1 MDMRRDVSSY
11 KFEILNDQ
19 VVISLG
25 EWLFR
30 VNCVQLSP
38 MNQTSNQVANVET
51 ITLGGGCFWC
61 LDAVYA
67 RVRGVLSVDSGYT
80 NGHVKKPTYQDVCS
94 GDTGHNEVVQ
104 LMYDPTDISLNEI
117 LEIFF
122 LVHDATTLNAQGNDV
137 GTQYRSGIYFSSAEQ
152 EKTAK
157 TFIAELTADKVFS
170 RPIVTEVL
178 PLDNYTKAEEYH
190 QDFFAKN
197 PNQGYCVAVAGPKV
211 AKLRKTFADHVK
223 ET

>member
-1 MDMRRDVSSY
+1 MQHTAP
-11 KFEILNDQ
+11 I
-19 VVISLG
+19 
-25 EWLFR
+25 
-30 VNCVQLSP
+30 P
-38 MNQTSNQVANVET
+38 TSTLDT

-67 RVRGVLSVDSGYT
+67 RVRGVVSVDSGYS
-80 NGHVKKPTYQDVCS
+80 NGHVLNPTYQQVCG

-104 LMYDPTDISLNEI
+104 LQYDPSNISLTEI

-137 GTQYRSGIYFSSAEQ
+137 GTQYRSGIYFTTPEQ
-152 EKTAK
+152 ERIAK
-157 TFIAELTADKVFS
+157 DMIRQMTADQLFS

-178 PLDNYTKAEEYH
+178 PLNNYSKAEDYH

-211 AKLRKTFADHVK
+211 AKLRKTFADRVK
-223 ET
+223 S

>member
-1 MDMRRDVSSY
+1 M
-11 KFEILNDQ
+11 Q
-19 VVISLG
+19 
-25 EWLFR
+25 
-30 VNCVQLSP
+30 
-38 MNQTSNQVANVET
+38 QTTPTPASTLDT

-67 RVRGVLSVDSGYT
+67 RVRGVLSVDCGYS
-80 NGHVKKPTYQDVCS
+80 NGYVLNPTYQQVCG

-104 LMYDPTDISLNEI
+104 LRYDPSNISLTEI

-122 LVHDATTLNAQGNDV
+122 LVHDATTLNAQGNDI
-137 GTQYRSGIYFSSAEQ
+137 GTQYRSGIYFTTPEQ
-152 EKTAK
+152 ERVAK
-157 TFIAELTADKVFS
+157 DMIRQMTADKLFS

-178 PLDNYTKAEEYH
+178 PLNNYSKAEDYH

-211 AKLRKTFADHVK
+211 AKLRKTFADRVK
-223 ET
+223 S

>member
-1 MDMRRDVSSY
+1 MQ
-11 KFEILNDQ
+11 NT
-19 VVISLG
+19 
-25 EWLFR
+25 
-30 VNCVQLSP
+30 N
-38 MNQTSNQVANVET
+38 TSKNLQT

-61 LDAVYA
+61 LDAVYV

-80 NGHVKKPTYQDVCS
+80 NGHVINPTYQDVCS

-104 LMYDPTDISLNEI
+104 LTYDAADISLVE
-117 LEIFF
+117 LLQIFF

-137 GTQYRSGIYFSSAEQ
+137 GTQYRSGIYYSNAEQ
-152 EKTAK
+152 EKIAK
-157 TFIAELTADKVFS
+157 DFIAQLTADKVFS

-178 PLDNYTKAEEYH
+178 PLHNYSKAEDYH

-211 AKLRKTFADHVK
+211 AKLRKTFADRVK
-223 ET
+223 

>member
-1 MDMRRDVSSY
+1 
-11 KFEILNDQ
+11 
-19 VVISLG
+19 
-25 EWLFR
+25 
-30 VNCVQLSP
+30 
-38 MNQTSNQVANVET
+38 MNQTTNLET

-67 RVRGVLSVDSGYT
+67 RVRGVLSVDSGYS
-80 NGHVKKPTYQDVCS
+80 NGHMINPTYQDVCG

-104 LMYDPTDISLNEI
+104 LTFDPQSISLVEI
-117 LEIFF
+117 LQIFF

-137 GTQYRSGIYFSSAEQ
+137 GTQYRSGIYYSNAEQ

-157 TFIAELTADKVFS
+157 DFIAQLTADKVFS

-178 PLDNYTKAEEYH
+178 ALHNYSKAEEYH

-211 AKLRKTFADHVK
+211 AKLRKTFADRVK
-223 ET
+223 S

>member
-1 MDMRRDVSSY
+1 MQHTAP
-11 KFEILNDQ
+11 I
-19 VVISLG
+19 
-25 EWLFR
+25 
-30 VNCVQLSP
+30 P
-38 MNQTSNQVANVET
+38 TSTLDT

-67 RVRGVLSVDSGYT
+67 RVRGVVSVDSGYS
-80 NGHVKKPTYQDVCS
+80 NGHVLNPTYQQVC
-94 GDTGHNEVVQ
+94 GGYTGHNEVVQ
-104 LMYDPTDISLNEI
+104 LQYDPANISLTEI

-137 GTQYRSGIYFSSAEQ
+137 GTQYRSGIYFTTPEQ
-152 EKTAK
+152 ERIAK
-157 TFIAELTADKVFS
+157 DMIRQMTADQLFS

-178 PLDNYTKAEEYH
+178 PLNNYSKAEDYH

-211 AKLRKTFADHVK
+211 AKLRKTFADRVK
-223 ET
+223 S

>member
-1 MDMRRDVSSY
+1 MQRTTPTSTSSV
-11 KFEILNDQ
+11 D
-19 VVISLG
+19 
-25 EWLFR
+25 
-30 VNCVQLSP
+30 
-38 MNQTSNQVANVET
+38 T

-67 RVRGVLSVDSGYT
+67 RVRGVLSVDSGYS
-80 NGHVKKPTYQDVCS
+80 NGHVLNPTYQQVCG

-104 LMYDPTDISLNEI
+104 LRYDPANISLTEI

-137 GTQYRSGIYFSSAEQ
+137 GTQYRSGIYYSTPEQ
-152 EKTAK
+152 ERIAK
-157 TFIAELTADKVFS
+157 DMIRQMTADKLFG

-178 PLDNYTKAEEYH
+178 PLNNYSKAEDYH

-211 AKLRKTFADHVK
+211 AKLRKTFADRVK
-223 ET
+223 S

>member
-1 MDMRRDVSSY
+1 M
-11 KFEILNDQ
+11 Q
-19 VVISLG
+19 HT
-25 EWLFR
+25 
-30 VNCVQLSP
+30 SP
-38 MNQTSNQVANVET
+38 PPSDTLES

-67 RVRGVLSVDSGYT
+67 RVRGVASVESGYS
-80 NGHVKKPTYQDVCS
+80 NGHVLHPTYQQVCG

-104 LMYDPTDISLNEI
+104 LRYDPKDISLREI

-122 LVHDATTLNAQGNDV
+122 LVHDATSLNFQGNDV
-137 GTQYRSGIYFSSAEQ
+137 GTQYRSGIYFTTPEQ
-152 EKTAK
+152 EQVAK
-157 TFIAELTADKVFS
+157 DMIRHMTQDKLFG

-178 PLDNYTKAEEYH
+178 PLSNYSRAEDYH

-211 AKLRKTFADHVK
+211 AKLRKTFADRVK
-223 ET
+223 

>member
-1 MDMRRDVSSY
+1 M
-11 KFEILNDQ
+11 Q
-19 VVISLG
+19 
-25 EWLFR
+25 
-30 VNCVQLSP
+30 
-38 MNQTSNQVANVET
+38 ANIPTNTDSGHDAFGT

-67 RVRGVLSVDSGYT
+67 RVRGVTSVESGYS
-80 NGHVKKPTYQDVCS
+80 NGHVINPSYQQVCS

-104 LMYDPTDISLNEI
+104 LRYKPQDISLTEI

-137 GTQYRSGIYFSSAEQ
+137 GTQYRSGIYYTTPEQ
-152 EKTAK
+152 QQVAQDM
-157 TFIAELTADKVFS
+157 IRHMTADKLFS

-178 PLDNYTKAEEYH
+178 PLSNYSRAEEYH

-211 AKLRKTFADHVK
+211 AKLRKTFADRVRS
-223 ET
+223 

>member
-1 MDMRRDVSSY
+1 MQDTTTTPSS
-11 KFEILNDQ
+11 
-19 VVISLG
+19 S
-25 EWLFR
+25 
-30 VNCVQLSP
+30 S
-38 MNQTSNQVANVET
+38 ET

-67 RVRGVLSVDSGYT
+67 RVRGVVRVDSGYS
-80 NGHVKKPTYQDVCS
+80 NGHVLDPTCQQVCG

-104 LMYDPTDISLNEI
+104 LQYDSSNISLNEM

-137 GTQYRSGIYFSSAEQ
+137 GTQYRSGIYFTKPEQ
-152 EKTAK
+152 ERLAK
-157 TFIAELTADKVFS
+157 DMILQMTADKLFS

-178 PLDNYTKAEEYH
+178 PLNNYSQAEDYH

-211 AKLRKTFADHVK
+211 VKLRKTFADRVK
-223 ET
+223 S

>member
-1 MDMRRDVSSY
+1 MT
-11 KFEILNDQ
+11 
-19 VVISLG
+19 
-25 EWLFR
+25 
-30 VNCVQLSP
+30 
-38 MNQTSNQVANVET
+38 TSTET

-67 RVRGVLSVDSGYT
+67 RVRGVQSVESGYS
-80 NGHVKKPTYQDVCS
+80 NGHVLNPSYRDVCG

-104 LMYDPTDISLNEI
+104 LTFDPQNINLTEI

-137 GTQYRSGIYFSSAEQ
+137 GRQYRSGIYFSAPEQ
-152 EKTAK
+152 EK
-157 TFIAELTADKVFS
+157 IANAMIAQMTADKLFS

-178 PLDNYTKAEEYH
+178 PLQKYSKAEEYH
-190 QDFFAKN
+190 QDYFAKN

-211 AKLRKTFADHVK
+211 AKLRKTFADRVK
-223 ET
+223 A

>member
-1 MDMRRDVSSY
+1 M
-11 KFEILNDQ
+11 
-19 VVISLG
+19 
-25 EWLFR
+25 
-30 VNCVQLSP
+30 
-38 MNQTSNQVANVET
+38 QTPVPTNSDALQS

-67 RVRGVLSVDSGYT
+67 RVRGITSVESGYS
-80 NGHVKKPTYQDVCS
+80 NGHVINPSYQQVCT

-104 LMYDPTDISLNEI
+104 LRYKPQDISLTEI

-122 LVHDATTLNAQGNDV
+122 LVHDATSLNAQGNDV
-137 GTQYRSGIYFSSAEQ
+137 GTQYRSGIYYSTPEQ
-152 EKTAK
+152 QHVAQDM
-157 TFIAELTADKVFS
+157 IRQMAADKLFS

-178 PLDNYTKAEEYH
+178 PLSNYYSAEEYH

-211 AKLRKTFADHVK
+211 AKLRKTFADRVK
-223 ET
+223 S

>member
-1 MDMRRDVSSY
+1 MNNLNFSS
-11 KFEILNDQ
+11 
-19 VVISLG
+19 
-25 EWLFR
+25 
-30 VNCVQLSP
+30 
-38 MNQTSNQVANVET
+38 TSTEA

-67 RVRGVLSVDSGYT
+67 RVRGVLSVDSGYS
-80 NGHVKKPTYQDVCS
+80 NGHSLNPTYQDVCS

-104 LMYDPTDISLNEI
+104 LTFDPTNITLTAI

-122 LVHDATTLNAQGNDV
+122 LVHDATTLNAQGHDV
-137 GTQYRSGIYFSSAEQ
+137 GTQYRSGIYFSTPEQ

-157 TFIAELTADKVFS
+157 AFIAQLALDKVFS

-178 PLDNYTKAEEYH
+178 PLQNYSKAEDYH

-211 AKLRKTFADHVK
+211 AKLRKIFADRVK
-223 ET
+223 S

>member
-1 MDMRRDVSSY
+1 MDTGRDVSSY

-19 VVISLG
+19 MVISLG
-25 EWLFR
+25 EWLFH

-38 MNQTSNQVANVET
+38 MNQTSNQMANIET

-67 RVRGVLSVDSGYT
+67 RVRGVISVDSGYT
-80 NGHVKKPTYQDVCS
+80 NGHVKNPSYQDVCS
-94 GDTGHNEVVQ
+94 GETGHNEVVQ
-104 LMYDPTDISLNEI
+104 LTFDPQNISLTDI

-122 LVHDATTLNAQGNDV
+122 LVHDATTLNAQGNDI
-137 GTQYRSGIYFSSAEQ
+137 GTQYRSGIYYSNTEQ
-152 EKTAK
+152 EKIAK
-157 TFIAELTADKVFS
+157 AFIAQLTADKVFS
-170 RPIVTEVL
+170 RSIVTEVL
-178 PLDNYTKAEEYH
+178 PLDNYSKAEEYH

-211 AKLRKTFADHVK
+211 AKLRKTFADRVK
-223 ET
+223 S

>member
-1 MDMRRDVSSY
+1 MTNWLLVSIFRGFWSIQLFTY
-11 KFEILNDQ
+11 KSSRLCRVSHVWGKVTYMENTISSPFKEI
-19 VVISLG
+19 
-25 EWLFR
+25 
-30 VNCVQLSP
+30 
-38 MNQTSNQVANVET
+38 

-67 RVRGVLSVDSGYT
+67 RVRGVNSVDSGYS
-80 NGHVKKPTYQDVCS
+80 NGHVLNPSYQDVCG

-104 LMYDPTDISLNEI
+104 LTFDPTSITLTEI

-137 GTQYRSGIYFSSAEQ
+137 GTQYRSGIYFGAPAQ

-157 TFIAELTADKVFS
+157 TFIAQLAQDKVFS

-178 PLDNYTKAEEYH
+178 PLQNYSKAEDYH

-211 AKLRKTFADHVK
+211 AKLRKTFADRVK
-223 ET
+223 S

>member
-1 MDMRRDVSSY
+1 M
-11 KFEILNDQ
+11 Q
-19 VVISLG
+19 
-25 EWLFR
+25 
-30 VNCVQLSP
+30 
-38 MNQTSNQVANVET
+38 QTSPTSTTTPASTLDT

-67 RVRGVLSVDSGYT
+67 RVRGVVSVDSGYS
-80 NGHVKKPTYQDVCS
+80 NGHVLNPTYPQVCG

-104 LMYDPTDISLNEI
+104 LQYDPGNISLTEI

-137 GTQYRSGIYFSSAEQ
+137 GTQYRSGIYFSTPEQ
-152 EKTAK
+152 ERVAK
-157 TFIAELTADKVFS
+157 DMIRQMTVDKLFS

-178 PLDNYTKAEEYH
+178 PLNNYSKAEDYH

-211 AKLRKTFADHVK
+211 AKLRKTFADRVK
-223 ET
+223 S